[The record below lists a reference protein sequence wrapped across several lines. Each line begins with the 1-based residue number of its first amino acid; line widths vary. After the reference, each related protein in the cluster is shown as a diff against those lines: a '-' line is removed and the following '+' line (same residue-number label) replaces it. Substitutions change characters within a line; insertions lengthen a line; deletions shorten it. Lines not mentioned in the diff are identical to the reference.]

1 MIATTSA
8 IDLTPVRPNPWT
20 KIGQPIDLRETDDRT
35 VLARAGLNWRTSLRG
50 LYTDSFNPV
59 PGHRAVVRDDL
70 GIALG
75 VVGDSYTPVQ
85 NEQMLGLIRALA
97 AQAPVTVETGGSF
110 KKGAVT
116 FMQARM
122 PDLDLRLG
130 SDVTR
135 SYFML
140 SNSNDGQRPL
150 VAGFTTVRAICAN
163 TLALAI
169 KEVKSNRSRT
179 DLMRGYAIRHTSG
192 ITTALGDMLNAYKSA
207 IDGHRQTHDLYQHLA
222 ATPLTKQ
229 LEKSFF
235 DRIFAAEGPDES
247 ARAASLKKAR
257 DERLQQILSGVTS
270 RVPGT
275 VGTAFALFQSAIEYV
290 DAFRPS
296 KRGDN
301 EDIESARLFSAT
313 FGSGMALKRKAVE
326 TIAELTAA

>member
-1 MIATTSA
+1 MPSAT

-20 KIGQPIDLRETDDRT
+20 KLGQPIDLRENDDRI
-35 VLARAGLNWRTSLRG
+35 VLARCRLGWRTSLRG

-59 PGHRAVVRDDL
+59 QGHRAVVRDDT
-70 GIALG
+70 GVALG
-75 VVGDSYTPVQ
+75 VVGDSYTLVQ

-122 PDLDLRLG
+122 PDLDLRIG

-169 KEVKSNRSRT
+169 REVKGNRHRT

-192 ITTALGDMLNAYKSA
+192 ITTALSDMLNAYRSA
-207 IDGHRQTHDLYQHLA
+207 IDGHRQTRDLYQHLA

-229 LEKSFF
+229 LEREFF

-247 ARAASLKKAR
+247 ARAANLKKAR
-257 DERLQQILSGVTS
+257 DERLQLILSGTTS

-275 VGTAFALFQSAIEYV
+275 VGSAFVLMQSAVEYI
-290 DAFRPS
+290 DAFRLS